1 MRPGLVPIGPF
12 VFFYII
18 TYLFLKVKFPR
29 VITNT
34 REAYGEAFSYA
45 LRAYGI
51 EVLGHSVAICANRS
65 GFREPGARYEDPLLP
80 SKFCHMGYRSEI
92 RYLAFVQ
99 GPLYLLLLYHT
110 RAHLSSVFSKKNPR
124 ILVLGSFL
132 VIVWV
137 EAVLF
142 ATVTACHIVCG
153 SLFIVGASTTT
164 KAFAVA
170 DVIVIGV
177 PHCGEVVAFVHGVF
191 KGTLTRDRTVAVV
204 WTVPTIYGAMDVSH
218 YSSPPI
224 AFISSAKASI
234 IMQPISISA
243 FSP

>member
-1 MRPGLVPIGPF
+1 MERRFDLLTRQI
-12 VFFYII
+12 
-18 TYLFLKVKFPR
+18 K
-29 VITNT
+29 TNFWAT
-34 REAYGEAFSYA
+34 LWPYVRTDRQDG
-45 LRAYGI
+45 
-51 EVLGHSVAICANRS
+51 
-65 GFREPGARYEDPLLP
+65 GFRENRAHMEEPLFP
-80 SKFCHMGYRSEI
+80 SKFCHMGHRSEI

-99 GPLYLLLLYHT
+99 GPLYLLLLYYT
-110 RAHLSSVFSKKNPR
+110 RAHLSSVFSNKNKKIR
-124 ILVLGSFL
+124 GLILGLSRA
-132 VIVWV
+132 V
-137 EAVLF
+137 EAVIF
-142 ATVTACHIVCG
+142 ATVTTCHIVG
-153 SLFIVGASTTT
+153 RELLIVGASATAT
-164 KAFAVA
+164 AMFMA